1 MTDKPI
7 PNPDI
12 LDSIKA
18 EMYTF
23 EKNDI
28 AKMSTLEK
36 DFKKIYQYDKLVVGI
51 GDDTKRQEQSWH
63 ILRTQILVNRSKKKK
78 FSPSNRTPSAKESI
92 TITEE
97 NIKILKDANLLVNL
111 KDEIQE
117 TVVREDDT
125 IIAVT
130 TTQGLSKV
138 KNREATS
145 DNLLITSK
153 SRAGK
158 DFFVESCYKVLVPKG
173 QYYRRSRISKTTF
186 TYWHTADDDWD
197 WTDKYIHLE
206 DIETDVINCEV
217 MRTMTSNFGGT
228 ATIVVKQKAV
238 DLTIKGKPG
247 IICTAYNIVITEEIR
262 NRFNVTEMDESEEQT
277 WLIKQRQAKIA
288 NGTYAPK
295 VNEALRSSYHRL
307 PKVEVVVPFSEALY
321 DLLPN
326 TVAMRTIYNTLLDF
340 VKAPAQQFQYLREK
354 TPDGKVIATWDDYFI
369 ARIAFMKTHGI
380 GGISFTKAD
389 KKVIEYLRKN
399 GLATIPTLIE
409 EIPAV
414 THYYCYTLKG
424 LDNLTDLGVLICSEV
439 IDEASHRF
447 VNHYELADKNAQDI
461 YLPLFPEGITVDE
474 KIKQIIIDILD
485 AFCNNDDSKIIEII
499 NVIKSNHKSVVPNNS
514 SGLMTFISILK
525 NYIKEKDTRKGL
537 EEREKRKKKE
547 QIKTCDTHHKIIRP
561 DNIDFCKEQEELMMT
576 IGFYEKMVGRLF
588 VTPKKRAERARAY
601 EKKPQEKGR
610 LERKIIRPDDK
621 ADRKF

>member
-1 MTDKPI
+1 MTDKLI

-18 EMYTF
+18 KMYEF
-23 EKNDI
+23 EKSGKTTEAQIRQFN
-28 AKMSTLEK
+28 
-36 DFKKIYQYDKLVVGI
+36 KIYKFDKLVVGI
-51 GDDTKRQEQSWH
+51 KDDTKRQEQAWH
-63 ILRTQILVNRSKKKK
+63 ILRTQILVERSKKKNIK
-78 FSPSNRTPSAKESI
+78 PDNQTPSAKESI
-92 TITEE
+92 TIAEE
-97 NIKILKDANLLVNL
+97 NIKILKDPNLLVNL

-125 IIAVT
+125 IITVT

-206 DIETDVINCEV
+206 DIETDVINSEV

-277 WLIKQRQAKIA
+277 QLIKQRQAKIA
-288 NGTYAPK
+288 NGTYVPK
-295 VNEALRSSYHRL
+295 VNEALRSSYHKL

-340 VKAPAQQFQYLREK
+340 IKASAQIHQHCPIQRER
-354 TPDGKVIATWDDYFI
+354 TPDDKVIATWDDYFI
-369 ARIAFMKTHGI
+369 ARIAFMKTHDI
-380 GGISFTKAD
+380 GSIPLTRHDKDVVEYIKKNAIATKS
-389 KKVIEYLRKN
+389 K
-399 GLATIPTLIE
+399 LIE
-409 EIPAV
+409 EHIA
-414 THYYCYTLKG
+414 TYYYCHTLKG
-424 LDNLTDLGVLICSEV
+424 LEKLVDLGILKCVEIYNES
-439 IDEASHRF
+439 SHKD
-447 VNHYELADKNAQDI
+447 VNHYELTDRKNARSI
-461 YLPLFPEGITVDE
+461 FLPLFPKDIPVEPEVKTVILDIISSV
-474 KIKQIIIDILD
+474 KNQIINTTNE
-485 AFCNNDDSKIIEII
+485 AVI
-499 NVIKSNHKSVVPNNS
+499 NTINSNHKPSLSSTSYGFMVFMYIYEKYMREYNDKINNVYVCHKN
-514 SGLMTFISILK
+514 ISPTHSKIQ
-525 NYIKEKDTRKGL
+525 KGL
-537 EEREKRKKKE
+537 
-547 QIKTCDTHHKIIRP
+547 
-561 DNIDFCKEQEELMMT
+561 FWAY
-576 IGFYEKMVGRLF
+576 GVYEKMFKKLF
-588 VTPKKRAERARAY
+588 INARKVEEASKSTRRPEIKVQNLPF
-601 EKKPQEKGR
+601 EK
-610 LERKIIRPDDK
+610 DDK
-621 ADRKF
+621 NNDVSTFDKEF